1 MGAASAS
8 GELVEIGNSA
18 LFSTSTQSLSDTPSS
33 AGDLRDWT
41 VSFWV
46 YLNSQTDY
54 QMIFSTETGGK
65 FGAFQFAYINN
76 FSFLSHNSTGANHT
90 FQVPNI
96 AFRDIGYYHFV
107 IRCSSTSGD
116 GTVEYDSMNV
126 SIWVNGEAQAV
137 TSNLYNSP
145 TGGPRMFSGGVQRI
159 GAAAGTT
166 PNYYVAEIVYLDG
179 QKQTADAFG
188 QYDSTDTFWTP
199 KSPDV
204 IKELTFGTNGFYFD
218 NATNPQTDAS
228 GNGNNYTNNNSVVT
242 STHTPTNLT
251 ALLNPRSSGSY
262 ALSVGNLKF
271 TGILANWSDAPATFL
286 IPDGIGKWYCEFDCV
301 YNATNFAVGIC
312 APLNKSLSQK
322 GNGDG
327 VYNSGDGLQDQ
338 AFVYGQTA
346 LVYNN
351 GSSFSYGT
359 TYGAGDRINIAYD
372 AVNGNLFFGKN
383 GTWQNSATVDE
394 IEAGTG
400 TNAAASGQTGEKL
413 FVTQIAST
421 GVAIAR
427 FSDDDFVDTP
437 PTGFLALTSTNLHAV
452 RPTTG
457 KVEDM
462 FQQTLAQE
470 GSLIS
475 SVATARSG
483 WSNYVDILK
492 NRSSSEGWIYRFSHD
507 SSNEYLFGTNADTT
521 YQSTST
527 LSGTDNWV
535 GYSIRIGSGYNTA
548 GGSQAH
554 TTGSATTVTHNL
566 GNGINSSIKLFNRTT
581 GAVYVY
587 HVGNASGKL
596 WVLTTNAV
604 EASSTIITNVTANAF
619 DIGSGASS
627 ATYDYLV
634 MQDGGFISIGKGKSN
649 GLGDSDHNGSYFP
662 TGNVGLAKYNLFLTK
677 EVATNI
683 YVYDTSG
690 ISSNPIRSYMSHN
703 LTDAELTQ
711 AESLD
716 FGINGFK
723 QTNSGW
729 GTYTY
734 LFEVIGPST
743 IDDSGRVLTGR

>member
-18 LFSTSTQSLSDTPSS
+18 LFDSANSEYLSKTFS
-33 AGDLRDWT
+33 AP
-41 VSFWV
+41 
-46 YLNSQTDY
+46 TD
-54 QMIFSTETGGK
+54 QDVFTFSTWLYRGLQGILSGI
-65 FGAFQFAYINN
+65 FAGAATNQDVLYF
-76 FSFLSHNSTGANHT
+76 NSTDNTLKLILSGST
-90 FQVPNI
+90 VFETSMV
-96 AFRDIGYYHFV
+96 FRDIGWYHIV
-107 IRCSSTSGD
+107 WKQSGTSATLYVNGVSVATGT
-116 GTVEYDSMNV
+116 GTVNDINT
-126 SIWVNGEAQAV
+126 AV
-137 TSNLYNSP
+137 AHTIGSYN
-145 TGGPRMFSGGVQRI
+145 
-159 GAAAGTT
+159 GAA
-166 PNYYVAEIVYLDG
+166 NYYNGYIAETVFIDG
-179 QKQTADAFG
+179 LQLAATSFG
-188 QYDSTDTFWTP
+188 QYDSTENYWTP
-199 KSPDV
+199 KSSAA
-204 IKELTFGTNGFYFD
+204 IKALTFGTNGFYLD
-218 NATNPQTDAS
+218 NTTNAQTDAS
-228 GNGNNYTNNNSVVT
+228 GEGNNFTNNNTVVT

-251 ALLNPRSSGSY
+251 ALLNPRSPGSY

-271 TGILANWSDAPATFL
+271 TGLLANWSNAPATFL

-301 YNATNFAVGIC
+301 SNATSFAIGIC
-312 APLNKSLSQK
+312 APLNRALSQK
-322 GNGDG
+322 GNGNG
-327 VYNSGDGLQDQ
+327 VYNSGDGLQNQ
-338 AFVYGQTA
+338 AYVYST
-346 LVYNN
+346 N
-351 GSSFSYGT
+351 GSVLNNAGSFSYGS

-452 RPTTG
+452 RPATG
-457 KVEDM
+457 KVENM

-492 NRSSSEGWIYRFSHD
+492 NRSSAEGWIYRFSHD
-507 SSNEYLFGTNADTT
+507 SSNQYLFGSNADTT

-548 GGSQAH
+548 GGAQAH
-554 TTGSATTVTHNL
+554 SNGSATTVTHNL
-566 GNGINSSIKLFNRTT
+566 GNGINSSIKLFNRST

-596 WVLTTNAV
+596 WVLTTSAV

-634 MQDGGFISIGKGKSN
+634 MQDGGFISIGKGLSN
-649 GLGDSDHNGSYFP
+649 GTHNSDHNGSYFP

-690 ISSNPIRSYMSHN
+690 TSSNPIRSYMSHN